1 MAMAFPFTR
10 LTAIN
15 FNLKT
20 ITDRENLLG
29 ILLGIMTVCAFED
42 ALYTIL
48 SL

>member
-29 ILLGIMTVCAFED
+29 ILPDAFITINSKKITV
-42 ALYTIL
+42 IKIR
-48 SL
+48 